1 MSQRFAT
8 SAVTDDY
15 QENEE
20 NSDESPPED
29 ASGHEMPLEVVT
41 EDLLCKH
48 AM

>member
-20 NSDESPPED
+20 NTDESPPED
-29 ASGHEMPLEVVT
+29 VSGHDVPLEVVT
-41 EDLLCKH
+41 EDLLGKH

>member
-20 NSDESPPED
+20 NTDESPSED
-29 ASGHEMPLEVVT
+29 VSGHDVPLEVVT
-41 EDLLCKH
+41 EDLLGKH